1 MVSAKRLL
9 FYMIMAQ
16 ITRSGRKTGRRAAFR
31 YGERRRRKSIIDVF
45 YSLSPEKARRMPTR
59 SVILKLLFTLLAGL
73 GILIALFG
81 LGIDFLLPSSYP
93 GLNLSQLTVIVSGL
107 LLSSLFFAMRSA
119 AVRQRIWETMRGYLW
134 TSLLIAAVTLLALE
148 FVLSIGGAPTYYPT
162 YIPETPL
169 DEALF
174 RACDDTGC
182 HFIQERMDAACAR
195 GHLPDPGRYCM
206 INRQGFSDT
215 QDFVAG
221 ADFDGRNRILIL
233 GDSFTWGMS
242 ADLGKSYVETIEA
255 NFPEGIVWNA
265 GIPGAATREA
275 LSVFQTYAP
284 ALQPQIAILGFYKN
298 DFQEN
303 VIPVER
309 WIWRRGGAALGRYQL
324 DSGGMD
330 LSPQSPWQHTNYF
343 MPPANEIQRLIGVTR
358 LGSLALKTANIIFG
372 RGCADRG
379 CQLDATREYLRDLR
393 DAAAAQDTAL
403 LVLLIPHWED
413 LTVASWHDQAAAQLM
428 EELNLPYLD
437 PRPILD
443 LSDYVA
449 SPDNHWNSAGHQ
461 KVGALLN
468 TCIETLQITGDWSGC
483 EQDATP

>member
-1 MVSAKRLL
+1 
-9 FYMIMAQ
+9 
-16 ITRSGRKTGRRAAFR
+16 
-31 YGERRRRKSIIDVF
+31 
-45 YSLSPEKARRMPTR
+45 MPTR
-59 SVILKLLFTLLAGL
+59 SAILKLLFTLLAGL

-93 GLNLSQLTVIVSGL
+93 GLNMSQLTVIVSGL
-107 LLSSLFFAMRSA
+107 LLSLLFFAMRSA
-119 AVRQRIWETMRGYLW
+119 AVRRRIWETMRGYLW
-134 TSLLIAAVTLLALE
+134 TSLLITAVTLLALE

-162 YIPETPL
+162 YTTSF
-169 DEALF
+169 DEALW

-182 HFIQERMDAACAR
+182 HFIQERIDAACER
-195 GHLPDPGRYCM
+195 GHLPDPSRYCM

-221 ADFDGRNRILIL
+221 ADLDGRTPRILIL

-242 ADLGKSYVETIEA
+242 ADLGKSYVETVEA

-265 GIPGAATREA
+265 GMPGTATREA
-275 LSVFQTYAP
+275 LSVFQAYAP
-284 ALQPQIAILGFYKN
+284 ALQPQVAILGFYKN

-303 VIPVER
+303 VVSVDR
-309 WIWRRGGAALGRYQL
+309 WIWRRGGAALGQYQL

-330 LSPQSPWQHTNYF
+330 LDPQSPWQHTNYF
-343 MPPANEIQRLIGVTR
+343 APPPNEIQRLIGVTR

-372 RGCADRG
+372 RGCDDRG

-428 EELNLPYLD
+428 EELNMPYLD
-437 PRPILD
+437 PRPVLD

-449 SPDNHWNSAGHQ
+449 PPDNHWNNTGHQ
-461 KVGALLN
+461 KVGTLLSA
-468 TCIETLQITGDWSGC
+468 CIEALQITGDWSGC
-483 EQDATP
+483 EQAATP

>member
-1 MVSAKRLL
+1 
-9 FYMIMAQ
+9 
-16 ITRSGRKTGRRAAFR
+16 
-31 YGERRRRKSIIDVF
+31 
-45 YSLSPEKARRMPTR
+45 MPPR

-81 LGIDFLLPSSYP
+81 LGIDFILPGSYP
-93 GLNLSQLTVIVSGL
+93 GLNLSQLTVIASGL
-107 LLSSLFFAMRSA
+107 LLSLLFFAMRSA
-119 AVRQRIWETMRGYLW
+119 AVRQRIWETMREYLW
-134 TSLLIAAVTLLALE
+134 TVLLITAVMLLALE

-169 DEALF
+169 DEALY
-174 RACDDTGC
+174 RACDETGC

-195 GHLPDPGRYCM
+195 GHLPDPSRYCM

-221 ADFDGRNRILIL
+221 ADFDGRIRILAL

-255 NFPEGIVWNA
+255 NFSKGIVWNA

-275 LSVFQTYAP
+275 LSVFQAYAP
-284 ALQPQIAILGFYKN
+284 ALQPQMAILGFYKN

-303 VIPVER
+303 VMPVER
-309 WIWRRGGAALGRYQL
+309 WIWQEGGPALGQYQL

-330 LSPQSPWQHTNYF
+330 LEPQSPWQHTNYF
-343 MPPANEIQRLIGVTR
+343 MPPANELQRLIGVTR
-358 LGSLALKTANIIFG
+358 LGSWALKTINVVW
-372 RGCADRG
+372 RGCSALD
-379 CQLDATREYLRDLR
+379 CQLDATRGYLRDLR

-413 LTVASWHDQAAAQLM
+413 LEADSQHDQAAAQLM
-428 EELNLPYLD
+428 KELNLPYLD

-443 LSDYVA
+443 LSDYA
-449 SPDNHWNSAGHQ
+449 THPDDHWNNAGHQ
-461 KVGALLN
+461 KVGTLLSA
-468 TCIETLQITGDWSGC
+468 CIEALQIAGDWTGC
-483 EQDATP
+483 EQVATP

>member
-1 MVSAKRLL
+1 
-9 FYMIMAQ
+9 
-16 ITRSGRKTGRRAAFR
+16 
-31 YGERRRRKSIIDVF
+31 
-45 YSLSPEKARRMPTR
+45 MPTR
-59 SVILKLLFTLLAGL
+59 PVILKLLFTLLAGL
-73 GILIALFG
+73 GILTALFG

-93 GLNLSQLTVIVSGL
+93 GLNMSQLAVIAGGL
-107 LLSSLFFAMRSA
+107 LLSSLSFAMRSA
-119 AVRQRIWETMRGYLW
+119 AARRRIWETMRGHLW
-134 TSLLIAAVTLLALE
+134 KVLLITAVTLLALE

-162 YIPETPL
+162 YTTSF
-169 DEALF
+169 DEALW

-182 HFIQERMDAACAR
+182 HFIQERMDAVCAR

-221 ADFDGRNRILIL
+221 ADFDGRTRILFL

-242 ADLGKSYVETIEA
+242 ADLGKSYVETVEA

-265 GIPGAATREA
+265 GMPGTGTREA
-275 LSVFQTYAP
+275 LSVFRAYAP
-284 ALQPQIAILGFYKN
+284 ALQPQMAILGFYKN

-303 VIPVER
+303 VVSVDR
-309 WIWRRGGAALGRYQL
+309 WIWRRGGTALGQYQL

-330 LSPQSPWQHTNYF
+330 LDPQSPWQHTNYF
-343 MPPANEIQRLIGVTR
+343 MPPPNEIQRLIGVTR

-372 RGCADRG
+372 RGCDALD
-379 CQLDATREYLRDLR
+379 CQMEATREYLRDLR

-403 LVLLIPHWED
+403 LILLITHWED
-413 LTVASWHDQAAAQLM
+413 LDAAGQHDQAAAQLM

-443 LSDYVA
+443 LSDYA
-449 SPDNHWNSAGHQ
+449 TYPDDHWNSAGHQ

-468 TCIETLQITGDWSGC
+468 VCIETWQITGDWSGC
-483 EQDATP
+483 EQAATP